1 MTKLVVGAVALVV
14 AVQALAFTQL
24 ERELVL
30 TVTGAALVVALLAL
44 RRRLVPDRDPEEQDL
59 GRVPGA

>member
-30 TVTGAALVVALLAL
+30 TVTGAALVVALLA
-44 RRRLVPDRDPEEQDL
+44 RARP
-59 GRVPGA
+59 